1 MQKRSELFFNL
12 IRLPLDF
19 IAVLSGFVLAYVV
32 RVQLEGRPV
41 PYPSGGMV
49 FVKFFLLVIP
59 VWILIFALT
68 GLYGQTGQKARLAE
82 IGKIFTAVSGGTMFL
97 VLMDFLSTT
106 PIFPAKAIIIYGY
119 GLSFLFVVLERTI
132 LRTIQR
138 WLYRFGIGSR
148 RTIIAGSGTIS
159 QQLAQDMAVTRT
171 GYRLVAVVDA
181 HPEGQKRMKFVP
193 VYHSIAAAVAK
204 VGEIDEI
211 IQADSELPEEEVLAL
226 VEYASHNQVTYR
238 FVPNNFGMY
247 ATQSTM
253 QVMAGVPLLEVRKT
267 PLEGWGRI
275 IKRTFDL
282 VGVIFGL
289 IVFSPIFL
297 IVAIAIKLTDPGPV
311 FYKHKRLS
319 RSGKTIHVYKFRS
332 MLVKYSTGAG
342 YSGKTDAEILAD
354 EMGRPELVEEFKKA
368 QKLNDDPRVSK
379 VGRILRKTSID
390 ELPQLINVL
399 KGDMSLVGPRPIV
412 ADELEH
418 YGKQV
423 DTFFALKP
431 GLVGLWQVSGRSDV
445 DYAERVKL
453 DIFYVENWSL
463 WLDIKVLA
471 KAVVTVLSGKGAY

>member
-19 IAVLSGFVLAYVV
+19 LAVLSGFVLAYVI

-41 PYPSGGMV
+41 PYPSGGTV
-49 FVKFFLLVIP
+49 FIKFFLLVIP
-59 VWILIFALT
+59 VWILIFAVT

-97 VLMDFLSTT
+97 VLLDFLSRQ

-119 GLSFLFVVLERTI
+119 GLSFVFVVLERTI
-132 LRTIQR
+132 LRSIQR

-148 RTIIAGSGTIS
+148 RTVIAGTGTIS
-159 QQLAQDMAVTRT
+159 QELANDMANSKA

-181 HPEGQKRMKFVP
+181 HPEGQKRMKYVP
-193 VYHSIAAAVAK
+193 VYKTIAEAVSK
-204 VGEIDEI
+204 VGDIDEI
-211 IQADSELPEEEVLAL
+211 IQADSDLPEEEVLAL
-226 VEYASHNQVTYR
+226 VAYANKHQVTYR

-253 QVMAGVPLLEVRKT
+253 QVMAGVPLLEVRRT

-282 VGVIFGL
+282 LLVIPGL
-289 IVFSPIFL
+289 IVLAPLFL
-297 IVAIAIKLTDPGPV
+297 LIGVVIKLTDPGPV

-319 RSGKTIHVYKFRS
+319 RSGKDIYVYKFRS
-332 MLVKYSTGAG
+332 MLMKYSTGSG
-342 YSGKTDAEILAD
+342 YTGKTDAEILE
-354 EMGRPELVEEFKKA
+354 EMGKPELIEEFKKA

-379 VGRILRKTSID
+379 VGKFLRKTSLD

-399 KGDMSLVGPRPIV
+399 RGDMSLVGPRPIV
-412 ADELEH
+412 LDEVEH
-418 YGKQV
+418 YGEQAFK
-423 DTFFALKP
+423 FFALKP

-445 DYAERVKL
+445 DYDERVKL
-453 DIFYVENWSL
+453 DIYYVENWSL
-463 WLDIKVLA
+463 WLDIKIIA
-471 KAVVTVLSGKGAY
+471 KAFVAVLTGKGAY

>member
-19 IAVLSGFVLAYVV
+19 LAVLTGFVLAYII
-32 RVQLEGRPV
+32 RVQLTDKAV
-41 PYPSGGMV
+41 LYPSGGMV

-59 VWILIFALT
+59 VWILIFAVT
-68 GLYGQTGQKARLAE
+68 GLYAQTGQKARLAE

-97 VLMDFLSTT
+97 VLMDFLSAQ

-148 RTIIAGSGTIS
+148 RTLIAGSGVIA
-159 QQLAQDMAVTRT
+159 QELAKDMASSRV
-171 GYRLVAVVDA
+171 GYRLVAIIDA
-181 HPEGQKRMKFVP
+181 HPQAQKRIKYVP
-193 VYHSIAAAVAK
+193 VYKTIADAVAK

-226 VEYASHNQVTYR
+226 VAYANKNQVTYR

-253 QVMAGVPLLEVRKT
+253 QVMAGVPLLEVRRT

-275 IKRTFDL
+275 IKRAFDL
-282 VGVIFGL
+282 AIVIPASVL
-289 IVFSPIFL
+289 LLPVFAVIG
-297 IVAIAIKLTDPGPV
+297 IIIKLTDPGPV
-311 FYKHKRLS
+311 FYRHKRLS
-319 RSGKTIHVYKFRS
+319 RSGKDIYVYKFRS
-332 MLVKYSTGAG
+332 LIVKYSTGAG
-342 YSGKTDAEILAD
+342 YTGKTDAEIFI

-379 VGRILRKTSID
+379 VGKILRKISLD

-412 ADELEH
+412 MDEVEH
-418 YGKQV
+418 YGEQAFK
-423 DTFFALKP
+423 FFALKP

-445 DYAERVKL
+445 DYDERVKL

-463 WLDIKVLA
+463 WLDIKIIA
-471 KAVVTVLSGKGAY
+471 KAFVTVLSGKGAY

>member
-19 IAVLSGFVLAYVV
+19 LAVLSGFVLAYVI

-41 PYPSGGMV
+41 PYPSGGMI

-68 GLYGQTGQKARLAE
+68 GLYAQTGQKARLAE

-97 VLMDFLSTT
+97 VLVDFLSTK

-119 GLSFLFVVLERTI
+119 GLSFLLVVLERTI

-148 RTIIAGSGTIS
+148 RTIIAGTGMIS
-159 QQLAQDMAVTRT
+159 QQLAADMANTKT

-181 HPEGQKRMKFVP
+181 HPQGQKRIKFVP
-193 VYHSIAAAVAK
+193 VYKTIADAVSR

-226 VEYASHNQVTYR
+226 VAYANKHQVTYR

-253 QVMAGVPLLEVRKT
+253 QVMAGVPLLEVRRT

-275 IKRTFDL
+275 IKRAFDL
-282 VGVIFGL
+282 VIVVPSLILLSPLFVVIGIL
-289 IVFSPIFL
+289 IK
-297 IVAIAIKLTDPGPV
+297 ATDPGPV

-319 RSGKTIHVYKFRS
+319 RSGKDIYVYKFRS

-342 YSGKTDAEILAD
+342 YSGKTDAEILAE

-379 VGRILRKTSID
+379 VGKVLRKTSLD

-412 ADELEH
+412 LDEVEH
-418 YGKQV
+418 YGEQAFK
-423 DTFFALKP
+423 FFALKP

-445 DYAERVKL
+445 DYDERVKL
-453 DIFYVENWSL
+453 DIYYVENWSL
-463 WLDIKVLA
+463 WLDIKIIA
-471 KAVVTVLSGKGAY
+471 KAFVTVLSGKGAY

>member
-19 IAVLSGFVLAYVV
+19 LAVLSGFVLAYII
-32 RVQLEGRPV
+32 RVQLTDRVV

-59 VWILIFALT
+59 VWILIFAVT
-68 GLYGQTGQKARLAE
+68 GLYAQTGQKARLAE

-97 VLMDFLSTT
+97 VLLDFLSAQ
-106 PIFPAKAIIIYGY
+106 PIFPAKSIIIYGY

-132 LRTIQR
+132 LRTMQR
-138 WLYRFGIGSR
+138 GLYRYGIGSR
-148 RTIIAGSGTIS
+148 RTIIAGTGAIA
-159 QQLAQDMAVTRT
+159 QELAKDMAKGRG

-181 HPEGQKRMKFVP
+181 HPQGQKRMKYVP
-193 VYHSIAAAVAK
+193 VYKTIAEAVAK

-226 VEYASHNQVTYR
+226 VTYANKHQATYR

-253 QVMAGVPLLEVRKT
+253 QVMAGVPLLEVRRT

-275 IKRTFDL
+275 IKRAFDL
-282 VGVIFGL
+282 VAVFFGL
-289 IVFSPIFL
+289 ILASPVFI
-297 IVAIAIKLTDPGPV
+297 IVAIAIKLTDSGPV

-319 RSGKTIHVYKFRS
+319 RSGKTIYVYKFRS
-332 MLVKYSTGAG
+332 LLMKYSTGAG
-342 YSGKTDAEILAD
+342 YTGKTDAEIFM

-368 QKLNDDPRVSK
+368 QKLEKDPRVSK
-379 VGRILRKTSID
+379 VGRILRKTSLD

-412 ADELEH
+412 VDEVEH
-418 YGKQV
+418 YGKQA
-423 DTFFALKP
+423 DIFFALKP

-445 DYAERVKL
+445 DYDERVKL
-453 DIFYVENWSL
+453 DIYYVENWSM

>member
-19 IAVLSGFVLAYVV
+19 LAVLSGFVVAYLI

-41 PYPSGGMV
+41 PYPTGGRV
-49 FVKFFLLVIP
+49 FLQFFLLVIP
-59 VWILIFALT
+59 VWILIFAVT

-82 IGKIFTAVSGGTMFL
+82 VGKIFTAVSGGTMFL
-97 VLMDFLSTT
+97 VLLDFLSTE

-132 LRTIQR
+132 LRSIQR

-148 RTIIAGSGTIS
+148 RTIIAGTGAIA
-159 QQLAQDMAVTRT
+159 QQLAQDMAKAKG

-181 HPEGQKRMKFVP
+181 HPQGQKRMKYVP
-193 VYHSIAAAVAK
+193 VYKTIAEAVAK

-211 IQADSELPEEEVLAL
+211 IQADSDLPEAEVLAL
-226 VEYASHNQVTYR
+226 VDYANQHQATYR
-238 FVPNNFGMY
+238 YVPNNFGMY

-253 QVMAGVPLLEVRKT
+253 QIMAGVPLLEVRRT

-275 IKRTFDL
+275 FKRAFDL
-282 VGVIFGL
+282 ILVVPALFL
-289 IVFSPIFL
+289 LSPVFL
-297 IVAIAIKLTDPGPV
+297 IIGIVIKVTDPGPV

-319 RSGKTIHVYKFRS
+319 RSGKDIYVYKFRS

-342 YSGKTDAEILAD
+342 YSGKTDAEILAQ

-379 VGRILRKTSID
+379 IGKILRKTSLD

-412 ADELEH
+412 LDEVEH
-418 YGKQV
+418 YGAQAFK
-423 DTFFALKP
+423 FFALKP

-445 DYAERVKL
+445 DYDERVKL
-453 DIFYVENWSL
+453 DIYYVENWSL
-463 WLDIKVLA
+463 WLDIKIIA
-471 KAVVTVLSGKGAY
+471 KAFVTVLSGKGAY

>member
-19 IAVLSGFVLAYVV
+19 LAVVGGFVLAYII
-32 RVQLEGRPV
+32 RVQLEGRAV
-41 PYPSGGMV
+41 PYPSGAAIYLQLI
-49 FVKFFLLVIP
+49 LLVVP
-59 VWILIFALT
+59 VWIFIFALS
-68 GLYGQTGQKARLAE
+68 GLYGQTGQKGRLEE
-82 IGKIFTAVSGGTMFL
+82 IGKIFAAVSGGTMFL
-97 VLMDFLSTT
+97 VLLDFLSVQ

-119 GLSFLFVVLERTI
+119 GLSFLFLVLERTV
-132 LRTIQR
+132 LRSIQR
-138 WLYRFGIGSR
+138 WLYRYGIGSR
-148 RTIIAGSGTIS
+148 RTIIAGSGSIA
-159 QQLAQDMAVTRT
+159 QQLAEDMARN
-171 GYRLVAVVDA
+171 GGHRLVAIVDA
-181 HPEGQKRMKFVP
+181 HADAQKRIKYVP
-193 VYHSIAAAVAK
+193 VYKTIAEAVAK

-211 IQADSELPEEEVLAL
+211 IQADSELPEQEVLAL

-247 ATQSTM
+247 STQSTM

-275 IKRTFDL
+275 IKRSFDL
-282 VGVIFGL
+282 VGVFFGL
-289 IVFSPIFL
+289 ILASPIFVL
-297 IVAIAIKLTDPGPV
+297 VAIAIKLTDPGPV

-319 RSGKTIHVYKFRS
+319 RSGKTIYVYKFRS
-332 MLVKYSTGAG
+332 LLMQYSTGSG
-342 YSGKTDAEILAD
+342 YTGKTDAEIFM

-368 QKLNDDPRVSK
+368 QKLEKDPRVSR

-390 ELPQLINVL
+390 ELPQLLNVL

-412 ADELEH
+412 LDEVEH
-418 YGKQV
+418 YGSQA

-445 DYAERVKL
+445 DYDERVKL
-453 DIFYVENWSL
+453 DIYYVENWSL

-471 KAVVTVLSGKGAY
+471 KAVVTVLTGKGAY

>member
-19 IAVLSGFVLAYVV
+19 LAVLGGFVVAYII

-49 FVKFFLLVIP
+49 FVQFFLLVIP
-59 VWILIFALT
+59 VWILIFALS
-68 GLYGQTGQKARLAE
+68 GLYGQTGQKGRLEE

-97 VLMDFLSTT
+97 VLLDFLSTE

-119 GLSFLFVVLERTI
+119 GLSFLFVVLERTV

-138 WLYRFGIGSR
+138 WLYRYGIGSR
-148 RTIIAGSGTIS
+148 RTIIAGTGSIA
-159 QQLAQDMAVTRT
+159 QQLAEDMAKA
-171 GYRLVAVVDA
+171 GGHRLVAVVDA
-181 HPEGQKRMKFVP
+181 HPQGQKRMKYVP
-193 VYHSIAAAVAK
+193 VYSSIAAAVAK

-275 IKRTFDL
+275 IKRSFDL
-282 VGVIFGL
+282 VGVFFGL
-289 IVFSPIFL
+289 LLLLPVFVIVG
-297 IVAIAIKLTDPGPV
+297 IAIKLTDPGPV

-319 RSGKTIHVYKFRS
+319 RSGKTIYVYKFRS
-332 MLVKYSTGAG
+332 MLVKYSTGEG
-342 YSGKTDAEILAD
+342 YTGKTDAEILAD
-354 EMGRPELVEEFKKA
+354 TMGRPELVEEFKKA

-379 VGRILRKTSID
+379 VGKFLRKTSID

-399 KGDMSLVGPRPIV
+399 RGDMSLVGPRPIV
-412 ADELEH
+412 LDEVEH
-418 YGKQV
+418 YGKQA
-423 DTFFALKP
+423 DIFFALKP

-445 DYAERVKL
+445 DYDERVKL
-453 DIFYVENWSL
+453 DIYYIENWSL

-471 KAVVTVLSGKGAY
+471 KAVVTVLTGKGAY

>member
-19 IAVLSGFVLAYVV
+19 LAVVGGFVLAYII
-32 RVQLEGRPV
+32 RVQLEGRAV
-41 PYPSGGMV
+41 PYPSGAAIYLQLI
-49 FVKFFLLVIP
+49 LLVVP
-59 VWILIFALT
+59 VWIFIFALS
-68 GLYGQTGQKARLAE
+68 GLYGQTGQKGRLEE
-82 IGKIFTAVSGGTMFL
+82 IGKIFAAVSGGTMFL
-97 VLMDFLSTT
+97 VLLDFLSVQ

-119 GLSFLFVVLERTI
+119 GLSFLFLVLERTV
-132 LRTIQR
+132 LRSIQR
-138 WLYRFGIGSR
+138 WLYRYGIGSR
-148 RTIIAGSGTIS
+148 RTIIAGSGSIA
-159 QQLAQDMAVTRT
+159 QQLAEDMARN
-171 GYRLVAVVDA
+171 GGHCLVAIVDA
-181 HPEGQKRMKFVP
+181 HADAQKRIKYVP
-193 VYHSIAAAVAK
+193 VYKTIAEAVAK

-211 IQADSELPEEEVLAL
+211 IQADSELPEQEVLAL

-247 ATQSTM
+247 STQSTM

-275 IKRTFDL
+275 IKRSFDL
-282 VGVIFGL
+282 VGVFFGL
-289 IVFSPIFL
+289 ILASPIFVL
-297 IVAIAIKLTDPGPV
+297 VAIAIKLTDPGPV

-319 RSGKTIHVYKFRS
+319 RSGKTIYVYKFRS
-332 MLVKYSTGAG
+332 LLMQYSTGSG
-342 YSGKTDAEILAD
+342 YTGKTDAEIFM

-368 QKLNDDPRVSK
+368 QKLEKDPRVSR

-390 ELPQLINVL
+390 ELPQLLNVL

-412 ADELEH
+412 LDEVEH
-418 YGKQV
+418 YGSQA

-445 DYAERVKL
+445 DYDERVKL
-453 DIFYVENWSL
+453 DIYYVENWSL

-471 KAVVTVLSGKGAY
+471 KAVVTVLTGKGAY

>member
-19 IAVLSGFVLAYVV
+19 LAVLSGFVLAYVI
-32 RVQLEGRPV
+32 RVQYTGKPV
-41 PYPSGGMV
+41 PFPSGGVV

-59 VWILIFALT
+59 VWILIFAVT

-97 VLMDFLSTT
+97 VLLDFLSVK

-119 GLSFLFVVLERTI
+119 ILSFIFVMLERTI

-148 RTIIAGSGTIS
+148 RTIIAGTGTIA
-159 QQLAQDMAVTRT
+159 QELATDMAKGRA
-171 GYRLVAVVDA
+171 GHHLVAVVDA
-181 HPEGQKRMKFVP
+181 HPQGQKRMKYVP
-193 VYHSIAAAVAK
+193 VYKTIAEAVAK

-211 IQADSELPEEEVLAL
+211 IQADSELDEKEVLAL
-226 VEYASHNQVTYR
+226 VAYANQHQVTYR

-247 ATQSTM
+247 ATQSDM
-253 QVMAGVPLLEVRKT
+253 QVMAGVPLLEVRRT

-275 IKRTFDL
+275 MKRAFDL
-282 VGVIFGL
+282 LLVIPSL
-289 IVFSPIFL
+289 ILLSPVFL
-297 IVAIAIKLTDPGPV
+297 IIGALVKVTDPGPI

-319 RSGKTIHVYKFRS
+319 RSGKDIYVYKFRS
-332 MLVKYSTGAG
+332 MLMKYSTGSG
-342 YSGKTDAEILAD
+342 YTGKTDAEILK
-354 EMGRPELVEEFKKA
+354 EMGMPELIEEFKKA

-379 VGRILRKTSID
+379 VGKVLRKTSLD

-399 KGDMSLVGPRPIV
+399 RGDMSLVGPRPIV
-412 ADELEH
+412 MDEVEH
-418 YGKQV
+418 YGDQAFK
-423 DTFFALKP
+423 FFALKP

-445 DYAERVKL
+445 DYDERVKL
-453 DIFYVENWSL
+453 DIYYVENWSL
-463 WLDIKVLA
+463 WLDIKIIA
-471 KAVVTVLSGKGAY
+471 KAFVTVLSGKGAY

>member
-19 IAVLSGFVLAYVV
+19 IAVLGGFVIAYII

-41 PYPSGGMV
+41 PYPTGGMV
-49 FVKFFLLVIP
+49 YVQFFLLIIP
-59 VWILIFALT
+59 VWILIFALS
-68 GLYGQTGQKARLAE
+68 GLYGQTGQKGRLEE

-97 VLMDFLSTT
+97 VLMDFLSVD

-148 RTIIAGSGTIS
+148 RTIIAGSGSIA
-159 QQLAQDMAVTRT
+159 QQLAEDMAHH
-171 GYRLVAVVDA
+171 GGHRLVAIVDA
-181 HPEGQKRMKFVP
+181 HPQAQKRIKYVP
-193 VYHSIAAAVAK
+193 VYKTIAEAVAK

-211 IQADSELPEEEVLAL
+211 IQADSDLPEAEVLAL
-226 VEYASHNQVTYR
+226 VDYANKHQATYR

-253 QVMAGVPLLEVRKT
+253 QIMAGVPLLEVRRT

-275 IKRTFDL
+275 FKRAFDL
-282 VGVIFGL
+282 LLVVPSL
-289 IVFSPIFL
+289 IVLAPVFL
-297 IVAIAIKLTDPGPV
+297 IIGIAIKMTDPGPV
-311 FYKHKRLS
+311 FYRHKRLS
-319 RSGKTIHVYKFRS
+319 RSGKDIYVYKFRS
-332 MLVKYSTGAG
+332 LIVKYSTGAG
-342 YSGKTDAEILAD
+342 YTGKTDAEIFI

-379 VGRILRKTSID
+379 VGRILRKTSLD

-412 ADELEH
+412 LDEVQH
-418 YGKQV
+418 YGAQAFK
-423 DTFFALKP
+423 FFALKP

-445 DYAERVKL
+445 DYDERVKL
-453 DIFYVENWSL
+453 DIYYVENWSL
-463 WLDIKVLA
+463 WLDIKIIA
-471 KAVVTVLSGKGAY
+471 KAFVTVLSGKGAY

>member
-19 IAVLSGFVLAYVV
+19 LAVLSGFVLAYII
-32 RVQLEGRPV
+32 RVQIDGRPV
-41 PYPSGGMV
+41 PYPSGGKV
-49 FVKFFLLVIP
+49 FLQFFLLVIP
-59 VWILIFALT
+59 VWILIFAVT

-97 VLMDFLSTT
+97 VLLDFLSKQ

-119 GLSFLFVVLERTI
+119 GLSFLFVVLERTV

-148 RTIIAGSGTIS
+148 RTIIAGTGTIS
-159 QQLAQDMAVTRT
+159 KQLADDIAQAKT
-171 GYRLVAVVDA
+171 GYKLVAVVDA
-181 HPEGQKRMKFVP
+181 HPEGQKRMKYVP
-193 VYHSIAAAVAK
+193 VYKTIAEAVSK
-204 VGEIDEI
+204 VGDIDEI
-211 IQADSELPEEEVLAL
+211 IQADSDLPQEEVLAL

-238 FVPNNFGMY
+238 FVPNNFGLY

-253 QVMAGVPLLEVRKT
+253 QVMAGVPLLEIRKT

-275 IKRTFDL
+275 IKRAFDL
-282 VGVIFGL
+282 VGVTFGL
-289 IVFSPIFL
+289 IIFSPIFL
-297 IVAIAIKLTDPGPV
+297 LVAIAIKLTDPGPV

-319 RSGKTIHVYKFRS
+319 RSGKTIYVYKFRS
-332 MLVKYSTGAG
+332 MLQKYSTGGAA
-342 YSGKTDAEILAD
+342 SGKTDAEIFT
-354 EMGRPELVEEFKKA
+354 EMGRPELIEEFKKA
-368 QKLNDDPRVSK
+368 QKLEDDPRVSK
-379 VGRILRKTSID
+379 VGKFIRKTSID

-399 KGDMSLVGPRPIV
+399 RGDMSLVGPRPIV
-412 ADELEH
+412 ADEVEH
-418 YGKQV
+418 YGKQA

-445 DYAERVKL
+445 DYDERVKL
-453 DIFYVENWSL
+453 DIYYVENWSL

>member
-19 IAVLSGFVLAYVV
+19 VAVLGGFVLAYII

-41 PYPSGGMV
+41 PYPSGGVV
-49 FVKFFLLVIP
+49 FVKFFLLIIP
-59 VWILIFALT
+59 VWILIFALS
-68 GLYGQTGQKARLAE
+68 GLYGQTGQKGRLEE

-97 VLMDFLSTT
+97 VLLDFVSNE

-119 GLSFLFVVLERTI
+119 GLSFLLVVLERTV
-132 LRTIQR
+132 LRSLQR
-138 WLYRFGIGSR
+138 WLYRYGIGSR
-148 RTIIAGSGTIS
+148 RTIIAGSGSIA
-159 QQLAQDMAVTRT
+159 QQLSKEMGKA
-171 GYRLVAVVDA
+171 GGHRLVAIVDA
-181 HPEGQKRMKFVP
+181 HPEAQKRIKYVP
-193 VYHSIAAAVAK
+193 VYKTIAEAVAK

-211 IQADSELPEEEVLAL
+211 IQADSELPEHEVLAL

-282 VGVIFGL
+282 VGVVLGL
-289 IVFSPIFL
+289 IVASPLFVL
-297 IVAIAIKLTDPGPV
+297 VAVAIKLTDPGPV

-319 RSGKTIHVYKFRS
+319 RSGKTIYVYKFRS
-332 MLVKYSTGAG
+332 MLAKYSTGDG
-342 YSGKTDAEILAD
+342 FTGKSDAQIFEEL
-354 EMGRPELVEEFKKA
+354 GKPELISEFKKA

-379 VGRILRKTSID
+379 IGKFLRKTSID

-412 ADELEH
+412 ADEVEH
-418 YGKQV
+418 YGSQA

-445 DYAERVKL
+445 EYDERVKL
-453 DIFYVENWSL
+453 DIYYVENWSL